1 MDGPRLNLLDEP
13 LIRIR
18 DAEGTLQRLSL
29 PALFVQ
35 LGRDAVSDYPALR
48 PHQRHPWHALL
59 VQLAALALH
68 EAGETAPWDNAADWR
83 TALLALTPD
92 HPDG

>member
-1 MDGPRLNLLDEP
+1 MDSPRLNLLDEA

-18 DAEGTLQRLSL
+18 DPSRETQRVSL
-29 PALFVQ
+29 PELFVA
-35 LGRDAVSDYPALR
+35 LGRDAVRDYPALR

-68 EAGETAPWDNAADWR
+68 AAGADSPGMRQRTGAPR
-83 TALLALTPD
+83 CSR
-92 HPDG
+92 